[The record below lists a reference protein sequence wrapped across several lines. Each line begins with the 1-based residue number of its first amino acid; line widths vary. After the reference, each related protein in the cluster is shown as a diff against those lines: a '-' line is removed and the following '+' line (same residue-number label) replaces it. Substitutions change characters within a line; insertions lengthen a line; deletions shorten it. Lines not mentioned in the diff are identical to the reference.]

1 MGEKI
6 LSKLLVITT
15 TCALFLMAGSA
26 RGQQVDAAFGV
37 STITAPSG
45 SSASADF
52 QPQTLGGGAYPTF
65 SANYLI
71 KHHLGVNGEVSWRAH
86 QNTYLGFQ
94 PFRPILFDFNGIW
107 APEIAHR
114 VGAELMGGIG
124 VADVR
129 FYQPFFTCSAFSG
142 CTNFTTTKHFMGHF
156 GAGIKLYVTENF
168 FIRPEA
174 HLYLIHNNF
183 EFSGPRAERLGISIG
198 YTWRSSY

>member
-1 MGEKI
+1 MSGY
-6 LSKLLVITT
+6 
-15 TCALFLMAGSA
+15 A

-37 STITAPSG
+37 DTLVAPSAA
-45 SSASADF
+45 SASGNF
-52 QPQTLGGGAYPTF
+52 LPQTLGGGAFPTF
-65 SANYLI
+65 SADFLL
-71 KHHLGVNGEVSWRAH
+71 KHHLGVNGEVSWRAR

-114 VGAELMGGIG
+114 VGAELMAGIG

-129 FYQPFFTCSAFSG
+129 FYQQFFQCGAFSG
-142 CTNFTTTKHFMGHF
+142 CTNFTTTKHFMGHL
-156 GAGIKLYVTENF
+156 GGGIKLYVWGNF
-168 FIRPEA
+168 FVRPEA

-183 EFSGPRAERLGISIG
+183 EFSGPRAERLGVSIG